1 MSNQTNDDQGL
12 SALKRMRTEMQTKT
26 TSATSTK
33 KTSKLSA
40 FIPQYLKD
48 QVGGVSRKQ
57 WIDVTLFVGCVAV
70 MYRFGSTVSDQI
82 DSYMPNEEQMQK
94 MMQDMQMQAQQG
106 GMGGQMM

>member
-40 FIPQYLKD
+40 FIP
-48 QVGGVSRKQ
+48 
-57 WIDVTLFVGCVAV
+57 
-70 MYRFGSTVSDQI
+70 
-82 DSYMPNEEQMQK
+82 
-94 MMQDMQMQAQQG
+94 
-106 GMGGQMM
+106 